1 MPDTDQHPALTF
13 VMVEHHL
20 LKIIRNHRP
29 DVHTLNRVDAAVMVG
44 EGTAEMAAS
53 ASLFAAPEPAITKI
67 GGAILAA
74 HGADMIAS
82 GWHAWNTG
90 NAAQTMTSRA
100 AQAAAMMAHASP
112 VVASITGVAADGLLP
127 AAVLHGATHYAA
139 SQAVRVVSADARHL
153 QLNHGDIIDHFH
165 HPVPG
170 RREGGEDA
178 ANQNLR
184 SPHRQSTLN
193 LHDHEAP
200 PHNRKAGGHV
210 LAKHV
215 NPTEEYIER
224 RFDKEKR
231 PVVSFFTS
239 KEAAEH
245 AILHALKANS
255 QEIDSWAQK
264 STVGDTE
271 RFISHISG
279 SDAIVISAHD
289 RKKNIGQIL
298 EIDITKKE
306 HKGMIYYVKTI
317 RIY

>member
-29 DVHTLNRVDAAVMVG
+29 DVHTLNRVDAAVMAG

-53 ASLFAAPEPAITKI
+53 ASIFAAPEPAITKI

-100 AQAAAMMAHASP
+100 AQATAMMAHASP

-139 SQAVRVVSADARHL
+139 SQAVRVVSADASHL

-170 RREGGEDA
+170 RWKEEKMRPIRICARPTGKALWICIITKHHLIIARQGA
-178 ANQNLR
+178 TLW
-184 SPHRQSTLN
+184 QSTSIRPRNTSKGDLIRKNALLSPSSRRKKLPSTLFFMHSKRILRRLIAGLKN
-193 LHDHEAP
+193 LHW
-200 PHNRKAGGHV
+200 
-210 LAKHV
+210 
-215 NPTEEYIER
+215 
-224 RFDKEKR
+224 
-231 PVVSFFTS
+231 
-239 KEAAEH
+239 
-245 AILHALKANS
+245 AIPKDL
-255 QEIDSWAQK
+255 
-264 STVGDTE
+264 
-271 RFISHISG
+271 
-279 SDAIVISAHD
+279 
-289 RKKNIGQIL
+289 
-298 EIDITKKE
+298 
-306 HKGMIYYVKTI
+306 
-317 RIY
+317 